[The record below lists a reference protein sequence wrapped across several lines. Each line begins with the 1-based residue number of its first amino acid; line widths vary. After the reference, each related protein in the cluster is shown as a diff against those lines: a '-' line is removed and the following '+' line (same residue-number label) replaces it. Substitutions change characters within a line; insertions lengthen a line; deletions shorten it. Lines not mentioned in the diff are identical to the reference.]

1 MPSASTLA
9 VFLLASYGLA
19 IVPGP
24 AVVYIVNRSLSQG
37 RRAGVVSALG
47 IAIGGSVHV
56 LAAAVG
62 ISAVLAS
69 SAVAFA
75 VVKYAGAAYLIF
87 LGFRALR
94 SDGTMIDLR
103 LTRSSLRRILT
114 QGVVVNVLNPKTALF
129 FLSFFPQFID
139 PEAGPILPQM
149 LILGSV
155 FIAAALSS
163 DLLYAVAAGTI
174 REALERRPGLR
185 GGSRWVTAGI
195 FFGLGAA
202 SALAD

>member
-9 VFLLASYGLA
+9 VFLLASYALA

-37 RRAGVVSALG
+37 RRAGVVSAVG
-47 IAIGGSVHV
+47 IATGGSVHV

-75 VVKYAGAAYLIF
+75 LVKYAGAAYLVY
-87 LGFRALR
+87 LGIRAMR
-94 SDGTMIDLR
+94 STGTMIDLK
-103 LTRSSLRRILT
+103 LTRSSLRRIFT

-129 FLSFFPQFID
+129 FLSFVPQFID
-139 PEAGPILPQM
+139 PEAGAILPQM
-149 LILGSV
+149 LVLGSV

-163 DLLYAVAAGTI
+163 DLLYAVAAGTM
-174 REALERRPGLR
+174 RKALDRRPGLR
-185 GGSRWVTAGI
+185 NANRWITAGI

-202 SALAD
+202 AALAD